1 MRDILIVG
9 GLPAVV
15 TLDPATFV
23 FRGVFVG
30 LDGEVD
36 FYATRASEL
45 PRKGAE
51 ALKVFLAACQAH
63 NRHPLERR
71 KGVPPGYV
79 LEDIYAEFEAVATQ
93 RGQSLESFVQ
103 EQRQPFVPKREP
115 SDFEKLMARQE
126 EMDRRYF
133 C

>member
-15 TLDPATFV
+15 MLDPLTFV

-30 LDGEVD
+30 LDGNVD
-36 FYATRASEL
+36 FYATRPSEL
-45 PRKGAE
+45 PEKGAE
-51 ALKVFLAACQAH
+51 ALRVFLAACKAR
-63 NRHPLERR
+63 NKHPLQRR
-71 KGVPPGYV
+71 KGTPPGFV
-79 LEDIYAEFEAVATQ
+79 LEDIYAQFEAIAEE
-93 RGQSLESFVQ
+93 RGQTLESFVQ
-103 EQRQPFVPKREP
+103 EQRRPFVPKREP

-126 EMDRRYF
+126 ALDRQYF

>member
-45 PRKGAE
+45 PEKGTE
-51 ALKVFLAACQAH
+51 ALKLFLAACQAR
-63 NRHPLERR
+63 NRHPLQRR
-71 KGVPPGYV
+71 KGLPPGYV
-79 LEDIYAEFEAVATQ
+79 LEDIYAEFEAVAAQ
-93 RGQSLESFVQ
+93 RGQSLESFVE
-103 EQRQPFVPKREP
+103 EQRQPFIPKREP
-115 SDFEKLMARQE
+115 SEFEKLIAHQE
-126 EMDRRYF
+126 EMDRHYF

>member
-15 TLDPATFV
+15 TLDPATSV

-45 PRKGAE
+45 PEKGTE
-51 ALKVFLAACQAH
+51 ALKLFLAACQAR
-63 NRHPLERR
+63 NRHPLQRR
-71 KGVPPGYV
+71 KGLPPGYV
-79 LEDIYAEFEAVATQ
+79 LEDIYAEFEAVAAQ
-93 RGQSLESFVQ
+93 RGQSLESFVE
-103 EQRQPFVPKREP
+103 EQRQPFIPKREP
-115 SDFEKLMARQE
+115 SEFEKLIAHQE
-126 EMDRRYF
+126 EMDRHYF